1 MSKRSVW
8 MLLAVALI
16 VLLPL
21 LKGGEFGGADGEA
34 ASLVEQT
41 EGFSVWFEPLWEPP
55 SGEVESL
62 FFSLQAALGALVI
75 GYAVGRVHG
84 RRVPDDRREARDRV
98 AGPPR
103 S

>member
-8 MLLAVALI
+8 MLVGVALI

-21 LKGGEFGGADGEA
+21 LKGGEFGGSDGEA
-34 ASLVEQT
+34 AALIEQT
-41 EGFSVWFEPLWEPP
+41 EGFSAWFDPIWEPP

-62 FFSLQAALGALVI
+62 FFTLQAALGALVI
-75 GYAVGRVHG
+75 GYVIGRSHG
-84 RRVPDDRREARDRV
+84 RRRPEETER
-98 AGPPR
+98 GTTQPR